1 MVLEEW
7 KKTPHSVFMDMS
19 NGAVGVVVFSP
30 VNNWVA

>member
-7 KKTPHSVFMDMS
+7 KDPALVFMDMS